1 MIRRPPRST
10 LFPYTTLFRSRK
22 PGRSSYLP
30 HGRYVPRRVAAVKLA
45 GSEELV
51 YTERAMGWR
60 RVEQGIETQT
70 LEIQPATCPVC
81 RKGLYRNITFLTGGG
96 ARCSQCNEVV
106 HYACLSGGVFLKDR
120 PRVCVDCKAGR
131 VRPAQKMPMPAS

>member
-1 MIRRPPRST
+1 M
-10 LFPYTTLFRSRK
+10 
-22 PGRSSYLP
+22 
-30 HGRYVPRRVAAVKLA
+30 AAVKLA

-96 ARCSQCNEVV
+96 APCSPRNVAL
-106 HYACLSGGVFLKDR
+106 HYPCLSRGVFLEDR
-120 PRVCVDCKAGR
+120 PRVFVDCRAGR
-131 VRPAQKMPMPAS
+131 VRPPP

>member
-1 MIRRPPRST
+1 
-10 LFPYTTLFRSRK
+10 
-22 PGRSSYLP
+22 
-30 HGRYVPRRVAAVKLA
+30 VAAVKLA
-45 GSEELV
+45 GWEELV

-81 RKGLYRNITFLTGGG
+81 RKGLYRNITFLTGGW
-96 ARCSQCNEVV
+96 ARCSLCNEVV
-106 HYACLSGGVFLKDR
+106 HYACLSGGIFLKDR
-120 PRVCVDCKAGR
+120 PRVCVDCRAGR

>member
-1 MIRRPPRST
+1 M
-10 LFPYTTLFRSRK
+10 
-22 PGRSSYLP
+22 
-30 HGRYVPRRVAAVKLA
+30 AAVKLA

-96 ARCSQCNEVV
+96 GRCSQCNEVV
-106 HYACLSGGVFLKDR
+106 HYACLRGGGFLKGR
-120 PRVCVDCKAGR
+120 PRGFVGCRAGAGR
-131 VRPAQKMPMPAS
+131 PAP

>member
-1 MIRRPPRST
+1 M
-10 LFPYTTLFRSRK
+10 
-22 PGRSSYLP
+22 P

-45 GSEELV
+45 GLEELV

-81 RKGLYRNITFLTGGG
+81 RKGLYRNITFLTGGW

-106 HYACLSGGVFLKDR
+106 HYACLSGGIFLKDR
-120 PRVCVDCKAGR
+120 PRVCVDCRAGR
-131 VRPAQKMPMPAS
+131 VRPAQKMPMPDS